1 MLTKI
6 VLLIA
11 ILLLGNQ
18 MLSWLMLIDTIVLRE
33 VTSSI
38 LIALILQPFVIRQF
52 R

>member
-6 VLLIA
+6 VLFIA

-18 MLSWLMLIDTIVLRE
+18 LLSWLMLIDTIVLRE
-33 VTSSI
+33 VMTSI
-38 LIALILQPFVIRQF
+38 LIALILQPFVLQQF

>member
-18 MLSWLMLIDTIVLRE
+18 LLSWLMLIDTIVLRE
-33 VTSSI
+33 VMTSI
-38 LIALILQPFVIRQF
+38 LIALILQPFVLQQF

>member
-18 MLSWLMLIDTIVLRE
+18 LLSWLMLIDTIVLRE
-33 VTSSI
+33 IMTSI
-38 LIALILQPFVIRQF
+38 LIALILQPFVLQQF